1 MNINSNRNQ
10 TNFTSLIGI
19 RYKRNFAPKK
29 CAEDAKALL
38 AFKESEPI
46 KKFFNKYDGYAKFSA
61 GSEDIYD
68 FGYFFKPNA
77 NLEIYYN
84 PKPLGAK
91 KNVFSVL
98 KDKIKLLLFPSAAEK
113 YSHRFSIT
121 TENETKEL
129 AVKDLAK
136 RIKNI
141 NYSDMVNHDKN
152 RW

>member
-10 TNFTSLIGI
+10 TNFTSLMGI
-19 RYKRNFAPKK
+19 RYRHNFAPKK

-46 KKFFNKYDGYAKFSA
+46 KKFFNKYDGYAEFSA
-61 GSEDIYD
+61 DSEDIYD
-68 FGYFFKPNA
+68 FGPFFKPNA

-84 PKPLGAK
+84 PKPVGAK
-91 KNVFSVL
+91 KNVFSIL
-98 KDKIKLLLFPSAAEK
+98 KDKIKLLLVTNAEEK
-113 YSHRFSIT
+113 YSHRFSIP
-121 TENETKEL
+121 TENDTKEL